1 MDCAEDHTGAAGSN
15 ATAAMV
21 SALPRKHRESVLTIW
36 FIVSSAAPLAG
47 QARHRG
53 NYSRFIDAV
62 GVRDR
67 ANRRRPFAMGSMLEY
82 DLVVIGSG
90 PGGQK
95 AAIAA
100 AKLGKTVAVVER
112 GRMLGGVC
120 VNTGTIPSKTLREAV
135 VYLTGMSQRE
145 MYGASYRVKE
155 KITPGDL
162 LARTTHVITKEQ
174 DVVRNQLMRNRV
186 DLHTGHAR
194 FLDEH
199 TVCVDDQTRGERTT
213 VRGEYIVIATGTKP
227 ARPTGVEFDEDRVL
241 DSDGI
246 LDLKSLPTTM
256 VVVGAGV
263 IGIEYASMFAALG
276 TKVTVVEKRDSMLE
290 FCDPE
295 IIEALKFHLRDLAVT
310 FRFGEEVTA
319 VDVGAAGTVT
329 TLASGKQIPAETV
342 MYSAGRQGQTEHLD
356 LPNAGLE
363 TDNRGRIVV
372 DSQFQTKVDHIYAVG
387 DVIGFPALAATSMDQ
402 GRLAAYHAFGEPAKG
417 MTDLQPIG
425 IYSIPE
431 VSYVGATE
439 VDLTKNAI
447 PYEVGVSRYREL
459 ARGQI
464 AGDSYGMLK
473 LLVHTESLK
482 LLGVHIFGTS
492 ATEMVHIGQ
501 AVMGCGGT
509 VEYLVDAVFNYP
521 TFSEAYK
528 VAALDVMNKLRAL
541 NQFRT

>member
-1 MDCAEDHTGAAGSN
+1 MG
-15 ATAAMV
+15 
-21 SALPRKHRESVLTIW
+21 
-36 FIVSSAAPLAG
+36 FIVYL
-47 QARHRG
+47 
-53 NYSRFIDAV
+53 
-62 GVRDR
+62 
-67 ANRRRPFAMGSMLEY
+67 MTSMREY

-100 AKLGKTVAVVER
+100 AKLGKSVALVER
-112 GRMLGGVC
+112 GRMVGGVC

-145 MYGASYRVKE
+145 LYGTSYRVKD
-155 KITPGDL
+155 KITPADL
-162 LARTTHVITKEQ
+162 LARTQHVIGKQ
-174 DVVRNQLMRNRV
+174 VDVVRSQLMRNRIDLVLGHGRFV
-186 DLHTGHAR
+186 DP
-194 FLDEH
+194 H
-199 TVCVDDQTRGERTT
+199 TVLVEEDAQGERVT
-213 VRGEYIVIATGTKP
+213 VSGDYVVIATGTKP
-227 ARPTGVEFDEDRVL
+227 VRPSGVEFDEKRVL

-246 LDLKSLPTTM
+246 LDLNSLPASM

-276 TKVTVVEKRDSMLE
+276 TKVTVVEKRDDMLD

-319 VDVGAAGTVT
+319 VDVGASGTVT

-342 MYSAGRQGQTEHLD
+342 MYSAGRSGQTDRLGLD
-356 LPNAGLE
+356 KAGLE
-363 TDNRGRIVV
+363 PDNRGRIFV
-372 DSQFQTKVDHIYAVG
+372 DDKFRTKVDHIYAVG

-402 GRLAAYHAFGEPAKG
+402 GRLAAYHAFGEQCDG
-417 MTDLQPIG
+417 MTALQPIG

-439 VDLTKNAI
+439 VELTKDSI
-447 PYEVGVSRYREL
+447 PYEVGVARYREL

-473 LLVHTESLK
+473 LLVSTRDRT

-509 VEYLVDAVFNYP
+509 VDYLVDAVFNYP

-528 VAALDVMNKLRAL
+528 VAALDVTNKMRAL
-541 NQFRT
+541 SQFRR

>member
-1 MDCAEDHTGAAGSN
+1 
-15 ATAAMV
+15 
-21 SALPRKHRESVLTIW
+21 
-36 FIVSSAAPLAG
+36 
-47 QARHRG
+47 
-53 NYSRFIDAV
+53 
-62 GVRDR
+62 
-67 ANRRRPFAMGSMLEY
+67 MGSMQEY

-90 PGGQK
+90 PGGQR

-100 AKLGKTVAVVER
+100 AKLGKSVAVIER
-112 GRMLGGVC
+112 GMMLGGVC

-145 MYGASYRVKE
+145 LYGASYRVKE
-155 KITPGDL
+155 KITPADL
-162 LARTTHVITKEQ
+162 LARTQHVISREI
-174 DVVRNQLMRNRV
+174 DVVRSQLMRNRV
-186 DLHTGHAR
+186 ELYVGHGR
-194 FLDEH
+194 FVDEH
-199 TVCVDDQTRGERTT
+199 TVAVEDPGRAERIT
-213 VRGEYIVIATGTKP
+213 VSGRYFVLATGTKP
-227 ARPTGVEFDEDRVL
+227 ARPPGVEFDEERVL

-246 LDLKSLPTTM
+246 LDLKSIPSSM

-276 TKVTVVEKRDSMLE
+276 TKVTVVEKRDAMLE

-295 IIEALKFHLRDLAVT
+295 IVEALRFHLRDLAVT

-319 VDVGAAGTVT
+319 VDVGASGTVT

-342 MYSAGRQGQTEHLD
+342 MYSAGRQGQTDHLD
-356 LPNAGLE
+356 LANAGLE
-363 TDNRGRIVV
+363 ADNRGRIFV
-372 DSQFQTKVDHIYAVG
+372 DDNFATKVDHIYAVG
-387 DVIGFPALAATSMDQ
+387 DVIGFPALAATSMEQ
-402 GRLAAYHAFGEPAKG
+402 GRLAAYHAFGEPTKG
-417 MTDLQPIG
+417 MMDIQPIG

-439 VDLTKNAI
+439 VDLTKDSI

-473 LLVHTESLK
+473 LLVSTEDLK
-482 LLGVHIFGTS
+482 ILGVHIFGTA
-492 ATEMVHIGQ
+492 ATELVHIGQ

-509 VEYLVDAVFNYP
+509 VEYLVNAVFNYP

-541 NQFRT
+541 SQFKAR

>member
-1 MDCAEDHTGAAGSN
+1 MA
-15 ATAAMV
+15 
-21 SALPRKHRESVLTIW
+21 
-36 FIVSSAAPLAG
+36 SS
-47 QARHRG
+47 Q
-53 NYSRFIDAV
+53 
-62 GVRDR
+62 
-67 ANRRRPFAMGSMLEY
+67 EY

-100 AKLGKTVAVVER
+100 AKLGKSVAIIER

-145 MYGASYRVKE
+145 LYGASYRVKE
-155 KITPGDL
+155 KITPADL
-162 LARTTHVITKEQ
+162 LARTQHVIGKEI
-174 DVVRNQLMRNRV
+174 DVVRSQLMRNRIE
-186 DLHTGHAR
+186 LYTGHAR
-194 FLDEH
+194 FLDDHNIHVEDPSRAERI
-199 TVCVDDQTRGERTT
+199 TVNGRH
-213 VRGEYIVIATGTKP
+213 IVIATGTKP
-227 ARPTGVEFDEDRVL
+227 ARPGGVEFDEDRVL

-246 LDLKSLPTTM
+246 LDLKFIPTSM

-276 TKVTVVEKRDSMLE
+276 TKVTVVEKRANMLE

-319 VDVGAAGTVT
+319 VDVGASGTVT

-342 MYSAGRQGQTEHLD
+342 MYSAGRQGQTDHLD

-363 TDNRGRIVV
+363 ADNRGRIFV
-372 DSQFQTKVDHIYAVG
+372 DDNYQTKVDHIYAVG

-402 GRLAAYHAFGEPAKG
+402 GRLAASHAFGEPCHA
-417 MTDLQPIG
+417 MTELQPIG

-439 VDLTKNAI
+439 VDLTKDAI

-473 LLVHTESLK
+473 LLVSTEDLR
-482 LLGVHIFGTS
+482 LLGVHIFGTN

-541 NQFRT
+541 NQFKAR